1 MEKLLEMTT
10 TLYLF
15 RHGEIDGGDTKRYYG
30 GIDIPLSD
38 RGRQQIAEKAR
49 VLMQHLAHGSTAKY
63 LSYLRDVHG
72 STGSPEEPETDAQRL
87 SAVYCSN
94 LARAVQ
100 SAEILAEPHNLSP
113 VRSADLRERSFGLWE
128 GMNFREIKEKYPDA
142 FSAWAGNPLASSP
155 LGGETTI
162 EVRDRVTRAVDSI
175 LLDHAGHHVAIVAHG
190 GVNRIILCHILG
202 IPLENIFRIE
212 QDYAALN
219 IVEFWEKYPVMKLLN
234 G

>member
-1 MEKLLEMTT
+1 MTT
-10 TLYLF
+10 TLYLI
-15 RHGEIDGGDTKRYYG
+15 RHGETDGGDTKRYHG
-30 GIDIPLSD
+30 SIDIPLSE
-38 RGRQQIAEKAR
+38 RGRQQIAEKGI
-49 VLMQHLAHGSTAKY
+49 VLMQHLAHGGKARY

-72 STGSPEEPETDAQRL
+72 IPGSPEESKTDATGL

-94 LARAVQ
+94 LGRAIQ

-113 VRSADLRERSFGLWE
+113 VCKEDLRERSFGLWE
-128 GMNFREIKEKYPDA
+128 GMTFCEIREKYPDE
-142 FSAWAGNPLASSP
+142 FSAWADNPLAYSP
-155 LGGETTI
+155 LGGETTV
-162 EVRDRVTRAVDSI
+162 EVRDRVIRAVDSI
-175 LLDHAGHHVAIVAHG
+175 LRDHAGQHVAIVAHG

>member
-1 MEKLLEMTT
+1 METISKMTT
-10 TLYLF
+10 TLYLV
-15 RHGEIDGGDTKRYYG
+15 RHGETDGGDTKRYLG
-30 GIDIPLSD
+30 GIDIPLSG
-38 RGRQQIAEKAR
+38 RGRQQIAEKGV
-49 VLMQHLAHGSTAKY
+49 VLMQHLTQGNTAKR

-72 STGSPEEPETDAQRL
+72 ITGPFNESRPEDQVL

-100 SAEILAEPHNLSP
+100 SAQILAEPHNLSP
-113 VRSADLRERSFGLWE
+113 VRRADLRERSFGLWE
-128 GMNFREIKEKYPDA
+128 GMTFREIREKYPDE
-142 FSAWAGNPLASSP
+142 FSAWADNPLAASP
-155 LGGETTI
+155 LGGETTP
-162 EVRDRVTRAVDSI
+162 EVRDRVIRAVDSI
-175 LLDHAGHHVAIVAHG
+175 LHGHTGQQVAIVAHG

-219 IVEFWEKYPVMKLLN
+219 IIEFWEKYPVLKLLN